1 MAANKHTNKLK
12 IQNYAYEISESGQ
25 LVQATQDGNYFE
37 IPNESYFGN
46 NGEYPLIE
54 AMDIDW
60 RPYEIN
66 GTPVVT
72 THDVLN
78 SISQNI
84 ERLDYLDDAYT
95 YTMDIIEE
103 NEEITAQALTNL
115 DTRVLNI
122 ENVDLPDLDYRVE
135 TLETTYV
142 SHEFLSRIGYV
153 NSPMSYNSY
162 GYAKL
167 GRNTNITISGRV
179 YPIGMDSNGRLG
191 VEIPYQP
198 GDNTITNIDLS
209 KEGSGNYVK
218 EIKLSHV
225 DNNPIL
231 SYTLTVSYS
240 TLPTLS
246 VEGKNTGTAPD
257 GKVIDSITVNG
268 HKITYSYVSI
278 PTYSYAAKNYV
289 SYGYSGLNYV
299 SYGYAKN
306 TYVPYSYAGLNY
318 ASYGYTYA
326 YVASAYADVM
336 MSVDELENRIDNI
349 SNDYLNT
356 VEGNGT
362 NGYVIGRLGKNGHKV
377 VYGYVAVPTYEYLRN
392 KSYVYGTGYVTQQYL
407 AEKSYIY
414 HINNAPNTGYVIGK
428 IGQDGQNLSYAYV
441 AVPTYEYLRNESYVY
456 GTGYVTQQYLADKSY
471 VHGAG
476 YVTQKYLADKSYIYH
491 INDAPTTGYVIGK
504 IGQNGQNLTYAY
516 VAVPTYE
523 YLKTTGYLISS
534 SLDNY
539 VTKPNAIQ
547 NVHLSVDEST
557 YVMTL
562 SYTIANDPDTIK
574 TNTFNFPLESVV
586 VNGYYNSGYVHLELT
601 NGNYVKF
608 SVSDLVN
615 GLVSTDDLNNA
626 GYLTSY
632 TYTTAASGSST
643 TSGYKLDFSDKT
655 YSKTGLTNSTGF
667 NVTIPKAGTDYGVV
681 KVGEGDNLVGINA
694 SGQLT
699 YSQPDVSNF
708 ITIDDIPDIPDIVLS
723 NDGTAN
729 GTNRVTNI
737 YVDSSNKHKIHI
749 AYAVD
754 IDSDTDSYINKF
766 TTSATDNSGFKVSY
780 DYNTK
785 TGSSFT
791 ISKAGVGTYGVVK
804 AYQVST
810 ISANTLK
817 AYNGKNYPVSMTA
830 NGYAYVAVPWTD
842 TNDNTYTYVQHDTN
856 TRTTNQYVSGVTVTK
871 SESGNKITYTVH
883 ASYETLP
890 TIPDLS
896 TLSYL
901 KSYSYTNSV
910 TKGTNANG
918 FELDFNQVSYNV
930 SGNVTSKTNAFNI
943 LIPGANGTSYGLVKS
958 GSGAGKATIT
968 NGIITYT
975 DTNDNDNTISYVT
988 HSGNG
993 TGNFINGI
1001 IVTNTGTNPVTYT
1014 ITYSY
1019 GTALTSALSTY
1030 KDIYSVDLDETW
1042 DSAKNKVKI
1051 AEGKIISYT
1060 NGSTETIAA
1069 YNGADIYVSVMNE
1082 TSYGVAKLGYANTLT
1097 IGNEVYGVGMTSD
1110 GKLAVNV
1117 PSAEQV
1123 QVTYTYVNG
1132 GTGSA
1137 ASGKYVSSV
1146 EVSSNTNGNII
1157 TYTVTASY
1165 NDLPSFANSDTYT
1178 YLTTTANGDY
1188 STHPG
1193 RYIKDIYLS
1202 ISGTN
1207 PVSYNMHIAY
1217 ADLET
1222 TTGGGDGGDNF
1233 QYPDYDSSSSF
1244 FKISTGHGDILAD
1257 HDLYIPTMNGG
1268 TGGSYGVAKAYHTRY
1283 INEIPVAL
1291 QNPDYSDPNRNYG
1304 VSIDNNGKL
1313 FVNVPWI
1320 GGSLN
1325 LTQNGPSGTVV
1336 SDIQLSG
1343 SNLVITYDTVATGQ
1357 TITAL
1362 QNAIDNFGAR
1372 LDNITGYVE
1381 VGNGRAIHWDNTA
1394 PYPHAYVD
1402 LTGFSVGGP
1411 SASIQ
1416 SMSFANSNNGSLLTV
1431 NDGTS
1436 HTATLPVM
1444 SNTSYGVAQANVIE
1458 WHDNFKESLFEL
1470 QTVDPRNDPSTKK
1483 NYKVNIAKHEFD
1495 NESGTIDKPE
1505 DTGYL
1510 FVSIPVSDFGGGSG
1524 SGGASI
1530 TYFGGRQVTSG
1541 TSNAYYLAI
1550 KENTTYFVSYIP
1562 RTSSSTYGLIKV
1574 KSSYSNTAPNVA
1586 SSGIYYPLQIS
1597 NDGIGVVRV
1606 PGSTGGG
1613 GTDSQAVH
1621 WENNGT
1627 GVSGVG
1633 PIQNIQVV
1641 TSPGTDINT
1650 LYIVL

>member
-12 IQNYAYEISESGQ
+12 IQNYAYEISETGQ

-37 IPNESYFGN
+37 IPQFGYFGS

-72 THDVLN
+72 TYDVLN
-78 SISQNI
+78 KISQNI
-84 ERLDYLDDAYT
+84 ERLEYLDDAYT

-115 DTRVLNI
+115 DTRMLNI
-122 ENVDLPDLDYRVE
+122 ENVDLPDLDDRVN
-135 TLETTYV
+135 TLETSYV
-142 SHEFLSRIGYV
+142 SHEFLSNIGYV
-153 NSPMSYNSY
+153 NSPMSYNGY

-167 GRNTNITISGRV
+167 GINTNITIGGRV
-179 YPIGMDSNGRLG
+179 YPIGMESSTGRLG
-191 VEIPYQP
+191 VEIPP
-198 GDNTITNIDLS
+198 ADNTITTITPTA
-209 KEGSGNYVK
+209 EGSGNYVK

-231 SYTLTVSYS
+231 TYTLTVSYS

-246 VEGKNTGTAPD
+246 VEGKNTGTAPN
-257 GKVIDSITVNG
+257 GRVIDSIIVND
-268 HKITYSYVSI
+268 HKISYSYVSI
-278 PTYSYAAKNYV
+278 PTYSYVDQNYV
-289 SYGYSGLNYV
+289 SYV
-299 SYGYAKN
+299 YAKN

-336 MSVDELENRIDNI
+336 MSVDELKNRIDNI

-377 VYGYVAVPTYEYLRN
+377 VYGYVAVPTYEYL
-392 KSYVYGTGYVTQQYL
+392 K
-407 AEKSYIY
+407 
-414 HINNAPNTGYVIGK
+414 NTGY
-428 IGQDGQNLSYAYV
+428 L
-441 AVPTYEYLRNESYVY
+441 
-456 GTGYVTQQYLADKSY
+456 TQHQ
-471 VHGAG
+471 
-476 YVTQKYLADKSYIYH
+476 
-491 INDAPTTGYVIGK
+491 
-504 IGQNGQNLTYAY
+504 
-516 VAVPTYE
+516 
-523 YLKTTGYLISS
+523 

-547 NVHLSVDEST
+547 NVHLGVNNSS
-557 YVMTL
+557 YVITL
-562 SYTIANDPDTIK
+562 SYTIANDPSTTLTK
-574 TNTFNFPLESVV
+574 TVDLPLESVV
-586 VNGYYNSGYVHLELT
+586 VNGYYNSGNVHLELK

-615 GLVSTDDLNNA
+615 GLVSTTDLVNA

-632 TYTTAASGSST
+632 TYSTKASGDGNNSN
-643 TSGYKLDFSDKT
+643 GYKIQFKGQSYNKSGLSNEFDTFSI
-655 YSKTGLTNSTGF
+655 
-667 NVTIPKAGTDYGVV
+667 TIPKAGTDYGVV

-708 ITIDDIPDIPDIVLS
+708 ITIDDIPDIPDIVIS
-723 NDGTAN
+723 NDGIAN

-749 AYAVD
+749 AYATD
-754 IDSDTDSYINKF
+754 ADTDSYINNF

-856 TRTTNQYVSGVTVTK
+856 TGGTNQYVSGIIVTK

-910 TKGTNANG
+910 SKGTNANG

-930 SGNVTSKTNAFNI
+930 SGNVTSKTNVFNI

-958 GSGAGKATIT
+958 GSGAGKATIA

-975 DTNDNDNTISYVT
+975 DTNDNTISYVT

-993 TGNFINGI
+993 NGNVIDGI
-1001 IVTNTGTNPVTYT
+1001 VVTQSGTNPVTYT
-1014 ITYSY
+1014 VTYSY
-1019 GTALTSALSTY
+1019 ATFPTY
-1030 KDIYSVDLDETW
+1030 TYLKQSYV
-1042 DSAKNKVKI
+1042 
-1051 AEGKIISYT
+1051 SYT
-1060 NGSTETIAA
+1060 NFNSYIASL
-1069 YNGADIYVSVMNE
+1069 GYVNSPM
-1082 TSYGVAKLGYANTLT
+1082 TTSSYGYAKLGNATTLT

-1123 QVTYTYVNG
+1123 QVTYTYVKHSDSPVN
-1132 GTGSA
+1132 
-1137 ASGKYVSSV
+1137 
-1146 EVSSNTNGNII
+1146 NGNQYVDGITVSKIENGNVI

-1165 NDLPSFANSDTYT
+1165 STLPSFANSDTYT
-1178 YLTTTANGDY
+1178 YLTSTSSGIDY
-1188 STHPG
+1188 STNPS
-1193 RYIKDIYLS
+1193 RYVRDVFLS
-1202 ISGTN
+1202 VSGTN
-1207 PVSYNMHIAY
+1207 PVSYNINIAY
-1217 ADLET
+1217 ANLDSV
-1222 TTGGGDGGDNF
+1222 TGGDSF
-1233 QYPDYDSSSSF
+1233 QYPDYDSNSAF
-1244 FKISTGHGDILAD
+1244 FRISTGSGDALSG

-1283 INEIPVAL
+1283 ISEIPVAL
-1291 QNPDYSDPNRNYG
+1291 QNPDYSDSNRNYG

-1416 SMSFANSNNGSLLTV
+1416 SMNFANSNDGSLLTV

-1458 WHDNFKESLFEL
+1458 WHDSFKETLFEL
-1470 QTVDPRNDPSTKK
+1470 QTVDPTSNPSNNK
-1483 NYKVNIAKHEFD
+1483 NYRVNIAKHTFE
-1495 NESGTIDKPE
+1495 NESGLIDMTE

-1510 FVSIPVSDFGGGSG
+1510 FVSIPTADFSGGSG
-1524 SGGASI
+1524 SSI
-1530 TYFGGRQVTSG
+1530 SSVSFSSVNTGSQITINDGSAHTAVLPKATNTAYGVIKLNQAVITSGDPTITTSTSG
-1541 TSNAYYLAI
+1541 TNYAVALSRKGIAYV
-1550 KENTTYFVSYIP
+1550 NVPSGGG
-1562 RTSSSTYGLIKV
+1562 SSSGDYVQYL
-1574 KSSYSNTAPNVA
+1574 SN
-1586 SSGIYYPLQIS
+1586 
-1597 NDGIGVVRV
+1597 
-1606 PGSTGGG
+1606 GS
-1613 GTDSQAVH
+1613 
-1621 WENNGT
+1621 
-1627 GVSGVG
+1627 GVSGAG
-1633 PIQNIQVV
+1633 PIQKIQVV
-1641 TSPGTDINT
+1641 TTPGTDINT
-1650 LYIVL
+1650 LYIIL